1 MKYPCLNSY
10 EERCCKLQG
19 DKVVNDHHKTSN
31 KDESCEAHFNLLK
44 LTDYCTMREPNTL
57 FKFIENSHEYFFEDF
72 KVSELH
78 IQDSEIRN
86 FFYNMNSMVNITQFG
101 AQITFENTVFDRINI
116 CGALINNKYIPN
128 NNADI
133 SSISDDLLD

>member
-1 MKYPCLNSY
+1 
-10 EERCCKLQG
+10 
-19 DKVVNDHHKTSN
+19 
-31 KDESCEAHFNLLK
+31 
-44 LTDYCTMREPNTL
+44 MREPNTL